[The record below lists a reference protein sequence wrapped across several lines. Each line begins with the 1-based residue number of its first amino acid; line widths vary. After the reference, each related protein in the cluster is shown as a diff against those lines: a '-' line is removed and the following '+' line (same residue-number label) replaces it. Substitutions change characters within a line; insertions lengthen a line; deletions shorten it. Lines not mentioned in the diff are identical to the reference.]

1 MDNYPQITQNNL
13 FSKKNIITYLLL
25 AVVVL
30 AIPVGIRLVQTQQ
43 LLKSRAAT
51 GNEVTFPGLNQ
62 DAQGNYVTTDPQK
75 VDIRLESPFGPPERQ
90 I

>member
-1 MDNYPQITQNNL
+1 MDSFPNTPGNL
-13 FSKKNIITYLLL
+13 FSKKNIITYLIL
-25 AVVVL
+25 AIIAL

-43 LLKSRAAT
+43 LLKSQAAT
-51 GNEVTFPGLNQ
+51 GDITFPGLTQ

-75 VDIRLESPFGPPERQ
+75 VNIKLESPFGPPASQ